1 AANPREN
8 IIVAVLGILAGKHF
22 GHDWTT
28 ALAVR
33 LQKFCCR
40 IGLSRAGN
48 VSTTLSKLL
57 KQWSITKSHKSAGF
71 GMGWT
76 LRALAFRRS
85 LTYCM
90 ATTSEKR
97 WRLTRVS

>member
-1 AANPREN
+1 MLSSVLFDVLELNEQKKAFVNSHFFETVHRQT
-8 IIVAVLGILAGKHF
+8 AV
-22 GHDWTT
+22 
-28 ALAVR
+28 
-33 LQKFCCR
+33 
-40 IGLSRAGN
+40 SYY
-48 VSTTLSKLL
+48 L
-57 KQWSITKSHKSAGF
+57 KRWSITKSHKSAGF

-97 WRLTRVS
+97 WRLTRVSRQLSSIRTRGS